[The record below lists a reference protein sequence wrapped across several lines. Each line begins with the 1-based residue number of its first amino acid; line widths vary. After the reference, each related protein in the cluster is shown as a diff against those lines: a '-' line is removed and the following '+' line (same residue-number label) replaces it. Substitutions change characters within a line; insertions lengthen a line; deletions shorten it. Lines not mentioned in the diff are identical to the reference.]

1 MSRRAFSTGVS
12 RPGTRAPSI
21 APPSRLS
28 RPPSG
33 SASGRRTTAA
43 LGGVRVPSDIPESNI
58 NVVVRC
64 RGRTPQEIEESS
76 PPITQTGGPVSDAI
90 TVTTTPSA
98 AAASPVVPTE
108 ANTKTYKFDKVFG
121 PEADQT
127 TVFMEVAEGMLGEV
141 LSGYNCTIFAYGQTG
156 TGKTYTMQGDMT
168 PTPLMAPSTEA
179 GIIPRVLHR
188 LFALLEAQEN
198 SEYAVKCSYL
208 EIYNEELRDLLSYDY
223 GKHGA
228 GSNIKIFDDTSK
240 KGVNIQGVEE
250 AGVRDLNDGLAIL
263 RKGSQRRQVAETK
276 LNTES
281 SRSHSIFTLTV
292 YVKETSG
299 DKTGED
305 MLRIGKF
312 NLVDL
317 AGSEAVGRSMA
328 QGAQRREAGMINQ
341 SLLSLGRVINALVDK
356 SAQHIPYRESKLTR
370 LLQDSLGGRTK
381 TCIIATVSP
390 TKSNM
395 EETLSTLDYA
405 SRAKSI
411 RNKPEVNAHLAKAGL
426 LREYLGDIERLKAE
440 LHATREKNGVYI
452 PDDQWKEMSEERA
465 LRKLNYD
472 EAKTRVTTIEVELR
486 TRRAEFEQLT
496 TRFVTTS
503 GELTEAR
510 EAERQLGADLEA
522 AKAGLESMRVT
533 LDDEK
538 AIADAYAAG
547 EERLDAVA
555 GELRAVATTTARDVG
570 GLFDKLGRVTGV
582 LDTNSGLSQRFAATM
597 TTLSH
602 DLQKRMSKLHS
613 TQDEFG
619 NSLRADLEEYSAR
632 GKSDADSHMAALD
645 ESLGAL
651 DTLAAGLAG
660 SIKDD
665 ESAMSEASAA
675 ILGVR
680 NEVQGAISEWA
691 RAMESRS
698 THMVN
703 DLVTHQRAH
712 LATVSNVLDTTGQ
725 LVDDVIAAVH
735 DQVASRQAHAER
747 AAALASQAAADEIAH
762 LRAQNSALSKLLAD
776 ERAQGARERTD
787 LLSGIAGLVERF
799 GERQEERLGGALAR
813 VRSENENGVERMEAF
828 AGAHADVAQ
837 DMEESALAL
846 RAGLDTRAETAEAQR
861 SAWPEAMEAVSTGLR
876 ARLEAYG
883 AETTRQGTQRL
894 AALDVLCAKIGDGV
908 MAVSAQASSS
918 AQSHLSTLEDVLG
931 GARSLHASS
940 AAYTRTTASGSAAL
954 ASSLLQSHTAGS
966 ADSGK
971 AYNSAKRKL
980 ETMLS
985 ASADFAGSLAVDDP
999 TGDTP
1004 RKRAYHLPEWGRT
1017 APRSALLERIRRGS
1031 PLVEHRTE
1039 TPDVDVT
1046 RTSSLSNLASPEPT
1060 SESRIPRSNSGA
1072 SLGALDR
1079 TSESHHSEGH
1089 AEPPV
1094 DCAERPCA
1102 HAERERE
1109 RAPVER
1115 PDVPLHVSTRR
1126 RTKKLASAEFERP
1139 MSVLGEGGNIPRRR
1153 R

>member
-1 MSRRAFSTGVS
+1 MSRRVPCAGTS
-12 RPGTRAPSI
+12 RSGTRATSL
-21 APPSRLS
+21 APTS
-28 RPPSG
+28 RPLRPLNG
-33 SASGRRTTAA
+33 SAGGRRTTSA

-64 RGRTPQEIEESS
+64 RGRTPQEIEENS
-76 PPITQTGGPVSDAI
+76 PPITQTGGPVADAI
-90 TVTTTPSA
+90 TVTTTPVA
-98 AAASPVVPTE
+98 AVGSLGVPTD

-127 TVFMEVAEGMLGEV
+127 TVFAEVAEGMLNEV

-168 PTPLMAPSTEA
+168 PTPLMAPSIEA

-188 LFALLEAQEN
+188 LFALLEVQED

-223 GKHGA
+223 GKQGTS
-228 GSNIKIFDDTSK
+228 SNIKIFDDTSK

-292 YVKETSG
+292 HVKETSG
-299 DKTGED
+299 DKAGED

-390 TKSNM
+390 TRSNM

-411 RNKPEVNAHLAKAGL
+411 RNKPEVNAHLTKAGL

-452 PDDQWKEMSEERA
+452 PDDQWKDMSEERA

-472 EAKTRVTTIEVELR
+472 EAKTRVTTVEVELR

-503 GELTEAR
+503 SELTEAR

-522 AKAGLESMRVT
+522 AKIDVESMRVA
-533 LDDEK
+533 LGDEK

-547 EERLDAVA
+547 EERLGVVA
-555 GELRAVATTTARDVG
+555 GELRAVATTSVRDVD

-582 LDTNSGLSQRFAATM
+582 LDTNAGLSQRFGATM

-613 TQDEFG
+613 TQGEFG
-619 NSLRADLEEYSAR
+619 NSLRADLEEYAAR
-632 GKSDADSHMAALD
+632 GKSEADSHMAALD
-645 ESLGAL
+645 ENLGAL
-651 DTLAAGLAG
+651 GTLAAGLTG
-660 SIKDD
+660 LIEDD
-665 ESAMSEASAA
+665 KRVFVEASGA
-675 ILGVR
+675 ILTVR
-680 NEVQGAISEWA
+680 DEVQRAVAEWA
-691 RAMESRS
+691 SAVEFRS
-698 THMVN
+698 TRMV
-703 DLVTHQRAH
+703 DELVAHQRAH
-712 LATVSNVLDTTGQ
+712 LATVGSVLDTTSQ
-725 LVDDVIAAVH
+725 LVDDVIAA
-735 DQVASRQAHAER
+735 
-747 AAALASQAAADEIAH
+747 
-762 LRAQNSALSKLLAD
+762 AQ
-776 ERAQGARERTD
+776 EH
-787 LLSGIAGLVERF
+787 RF
-799 GERQEERLGGALAR
+799 GEQEEERLGGALAR
-813 VRSENENGVERMEAF
+813 VRSANDDGVEKMEAF
-828 AGAHADVAQ
+828 AVAHAEVAG
-837 DMEESALAL
+837 DMAEGARVFHE
-846 RAGLDTRAETAEAQR
+846 DMYTKAETVEAQR
-861 SAWPEAMEAVSTGLR
+861 SAVPEAMEEVTTGLR
-876 ARLEAYG
+876 TRLEAYG
-883 AETTRQGTQRL
+883 AETTRQGIERL
-894 AALDVLCAKIGDGV
+894 NALNTLCAKIGDGV
-908 MAVSAQASSS
+908 ADLSAHASTS
-918 AQSHLSTLEDVLG
+918 AQSHLSALSDVLD
-931 GARSLHASS
+931 GARGLHASS
-940 AAYTRTTASGSAAL
+940 AAYTRTTAND
-954 ASSLLQSHTAGS
+954 TAGITSTLLRSHGTAS

-980 ETMLS
+980 ETMVS
-985 ASADFAGSLAVDDP
+985 TSADFIGSLASDDP
-999 TGDTP
+999 TGNTP
-1004 RKRAYHLPEWGRT
+1004 RKRSYPMPSWERT
-1017 APRSALLERIRRGS
+1017 APRGVLLDRIRRGS
-1031 PLVEHRTE
+1031 PLVPEPRTE

-1046 RTSSLSNLASPEPT
+1046 ASLSPTSASPSHIVRSPEPV
-1060 SESRIPRSNSGA
+1060 SETRMSRNS
-1072 SLGALDR
+1072 SLAVSLD
-1079 TSESHHSEGH
+1079 
-1089 AEPPV
+1089 APAQPM
-1094 DCAERPCA
+1094 ERPVGSA
-1102 HAERERE
+1102 S
-1109 RAPVER
+1109 
-1115 PDVPLHVSTRR
+1115 DLPLNISTRR
-1126 RTKKLASAEFERP
+1126 RTKKLASAEFERAP
-1139 MSVLGEGGNIPRRR
+1139 MSVLGEGGNIPRRKR
-1153 R
+1153 

>member
-1 MSRRAFSTGVS
+1 MSRRVPSTGMS
-12 RPGTRAPSI
+12 RSGTRAPSL
-21 APPSRLS
+21 APSS
-28 RPPSG
+28 RPLRPPNG
-33 SASGRRTTAA
+33 SAGGRRTTSA

-64 RGRTPQEIEESS
+64 RGRTPQEIEENS
-76 PPITQTGGPVSDAI
+76 PPITQTGGPVADAI
-90 TVTTTPSA
+90 TVTTTPVA
-98 AAASPVVPTE
+98 AVGSLGLPTD

-127 TVFMEVAEGMLGEV
+127 TVFAEVAEGMLNEV

-168 PTPLMAPSTEA
+168 PTPLMAPSIEA

-208 EIYNEELRDLLSYDY
+208 EIYNEDLRDLLSYDY
-223 GKHGA
+223 GKQGTS
-228 GSNIKIFDDTSK
+228 SNIKIFDDTSK

-292 YVKETSG
+292 HVKETSG
-299 DKTGED
+299 DKAGED

-390 TKSNM
+390 TRSNM

-411 RNKPEVNAHLAKAGL
+411 RNKPEVNAHLTKAGL

-452 PDDQWKEMSEERA
+452 PDDQWKDMSEERA

-472 EAKTRVTTIEVELR
+472 EAKTRVTTVEVELR

-503 GELTEAR
+503 SELTEAR

-522 AKAGLESMRVT
+522 AKVDVESMRVA
-533 LDDEK
+533 LGDEK

-547 EERLDAVA
+547 EERLGAVA
-555 GELRAVATTTARDVG
+555 GELRAVATTSVRDVG

-582 LDTNSGLSQRFAATM
+582 LDTNAGLSQRFGATM
-597 TTLSH
+597 TTISH

-613 TQDEFG
+613 TQGEFG
-619 NSLRADLEEYSAR
+619 NSLRADLEEHAAR
-632 GKSDADSHMAALD
+632 GKSEADSHMAALD
-645 ESLGAL
+645 ENLGAL
-651 DTLAAGLAG
+651 GTLAAGLTG
-660 SIKDD
+660 LIEDD
-665 ESAMSEASAA
+665 KRVFVEASGA
-675 ILGVR
+675 ILTVR
-680 NEVQGAISEWA
+680 DEVQRAVAEWA
-691 RAMESRS
+691 SAVESRS
-698 THMVN
+698 TRMV
-703 DLVTHQRAH
+703 DELVAHQRAH
-712 LATVSNVLDTTGQ
+712 LATVGSVLDTTSQ
-725 LVDDVIAAVH
+725 LVDDVIAAAQDH
-735 DQVASRQAHAER
+735 VAAQKAHAER
-747 AAALASQAAADEIAH
+747 AAALASQVAADEVAR
-762 LRAQNSALSKLLAD
+762 LRAQNAALSNLLKD
-776 ERAQGARERTD
+776 ERAQDVRARTD
-787 LLSGIAGLVERF
+787 LLSGIAGLVKRF
-799 GERQEERLGGALAR
+799 GEQQEERLDGALAR
-813 VRSENENGVERMEAF
+813 VRSANDGGVEKMEAF
-828 AGAHADVAQ
+828 AVAHAEVVG
-837 DMEESALAL
+837 DMAEGA
-846 RAGLDTRAETAEAQR
+846 RAFHEDLDTRAETVEAQR
-861 SAWPEAMEAVSTGLR
+861 SAVPEAMEEVTTGLR
-876 ARLEAYG
+876 TRLEAYG
-883 AETTRQGTQRL
+883 VETTRQGTERL
-894 AALDVLCAKIGDGV
+894 NALNTLCAKIGDGV
-908 MAVSAQASSS
+908 ADLSAHASTS
-918 AQSHLSTLEDVLG
+918 AQSHLSTLSDVLD
-931 GARSLHASS
+931 GARGLHASS
-940 AAYTRTTASGSAAL
+940 AAYIRTTAND
-954 ASSLLQSHTAGS
+954 TAGITSTLLRSHGMAS
-966 ADSGK
+966 ADGGK

-985 ASADFAGSLAVDDP
+985 TSADFIGSLASDDP
-999 TGDTP
+999 TGNTP
-1004 RKRAYHLPEWGRT
+1004 RKRSYPMPSWERT
-1017 APRSALLERIRRGS
+1017 APRGVLLDRIRRGS
-1031 PLVEHRTE
+1031 PLVPEPRTE

-1046 RTSSLSNLASPEPT
+1046 PSTSTSASTSDIVVSPEPV
-1060 SESRIPRSNSGA
+1060 SETRIPRNS
-1072 SLGALDR
+1072 SLAVSLD
-1079 TSESHHSEGH
+1079 
-1089 AEPPV
+1089 AP
-1094 DCAERPCA
+1094 AQIMERPVGSA
-1102 HAERERE
+1102 S
-1109 RAPVER
+1109 
-1115 PDVPLHVSTRR
+1115 DLPLNISTRR
-1126 RTKKLASAEFERP
+1126 RTKKLASAEFERAP
-1139 MSVLGEGGNIPRRR
+1139 MSVLGEGGNIPRRKR
-1153 R
+1153 